1 MAILPMRCTHATLV
15 STCGT
20 RSSPFKVA
28 MIIATIA
35 VATPISTIG
44 MADNPKITIMT
55 G

>member
-1 MAILPMRCTHATLV
+1 MVPMRWTRATLE
-15 STCGT
+15 STLGT

-35 VATPISTIG
+35 VATPINTIG
-44 MADNPKITIMT
+44 MTESPKITIIT

>member
-1 MAILPMRCTHATLV
+1 MAPIRCTRATLA

-20 RSSPFKVA
+20 RSSPFNVA
-28 MIIATIA
+28 MIIATMA

-44 MADNPKITIMT
+44 IAESPKITIIT